1 MLIADDDGAFRRAL
15 AAVVRGDPQLD
26 LVGAAANADD
36 VASLAVQARPDVVI
50 LDVRMPGGGSSA
62 AREIAR
68 AVPGTGIVA
77 MSSFAD
83 DTLVREMHDAGA
95 GAYLLKG
102 ASTAEIR
109 AAVHQAF
116 EAPAPAPAAAVPVA
130 DDADEG
136 PEPSVLRVIEDGLID
151 VAFQPVVGLLDAG
164 VVGYEA
170 LARFPGSDR
179 SPARWFEEAEGLGLR
194 ERLEIQAVH
203 RALEVSGGLGPDQY
217 LSVNLSPDAA
227 TIDDLVVV
235 LAAQPAG
242 RVVVELNEQAP
253 VRDHRR
259 LGGALARLRAAGVG
273 LALDDAGAGAGEA
286 SLNRLVRLGPD
297 FVKLDGELSR
307 GVDRDHARRA
317 VAAGLISC
325 ASELEAAVVAK
336 GVETQ
341 AQADQMRLLGA
352 GFGQG
357 FHFACPGA
365 LPASSAPP
373 HERAASA

>member
-102 ASTAEIR
+102 CSTAEIR
-109 AAVHQAF
+109 AAVHEAF
-116 EAPAPAPAAAVPVA
+116 AAPARAPAPLAPVA
-130 DDADEG
+130 DRADDG

-179 SPARWFEEAEGLGLR
+179 SPARWFEEAERLGLR

-273 LALDDAGAGAGEA
+273 LALDDAGAGEA

-357 FHFACPGA
+357 FHFARPGA

-373 HERAASA
+373 RERAASA